1 VLQPL
6 VVGLGRSG
14 SGLHLR
20 TLTRLARRSGGGGG
34 TGDLPVALPA
44 VGCDPRA
51 AALRP
56 SCAPGEVTVVA
67 TLEEA
72 VTRVE
77 PATAVAHVCTP
88 PGVRHAVVAALA
100 GHGVRRIIVEKPLAA
115 SRAELDALVRLR
127 DEAGLD
133 LVPVSHW
140 TASRLTARLRRLV
153 HDGRLGRLRRITV
166 DQHKPRFS
174 RSLATDSHTTALDVE
189 IPHSLALALD
199 LAGPAELRA
208 ARCWDLL
215 CEDRRLPGLGGAH
228 LELEHHSGVFTLLR
242 SDLGAPVRQRSVRC
256 EFDAGT
262 VTAHFPLS
270 EDDDHAQLVVTAF
283 GGGAPASSGAPGTC
297 AVGVTGRTGA
307 SDAGGVPAWPGA
319 PGGDGVPAWPEA
331 SAGDGAPAASVAS
344 VADGMPAW
352 PGRPVADAGPARA
365 ADPATGT
372 VPARAVDPA
381 TGTVPASS
389 GALVTG
395 GTPASAGV
403 PLADGVPGPGRQVF
417 RDDALTDFLAG
428 VYRRFASGTVD
439 AGGFTGT
446 AGFELACAA
455 ARLLCEARDR
465 CTAAPSAC
473 AGSR

>member
-20 TLTRLARRSGGGGG
+20 TLTRLVRRSRS
-34 TGDLPVALPA
+34 TGVASDLPVALPA

-56 SCAPGEVTVVA
+56 ACAPGEVTVVA

-72 VTRVE
+72 VARVD
-77 PATAVAHVCTP
+77 PAAAVAHVCTP
-88 PGVRHAVVAALA
+88 PEVRHGVVAALA
-100 GHGVRRIIVEKPLAA
+100 GHGVRRVIVEKPLAA

-127 DEAGLD
+127 GEAGLD

-140 TASRLTARLRRLV
+140 TASRLAARLRRLV
-153 HDGRLGRLRRITV
+153 RDGRLGRLRRITV

-208 ARCWDLL
+208 AHCWDLC
-215 CEDRRLPGLGGAH
+215 CEDGRLPGLGGAH
-228 LELEHHSGVFTLLR
+228 LELEHQSGVFTLLR

-270 EDDDHAQLVVTAF
+270 EDDDHAQLVVTA
-283 GGGAPASSGAPGTC
+283 C
-297 AVGVTGRTGA
+297 
-307 SDAGGVPAWPGA
+307 
-319 PGGDGVPAWPEA
+319 
-331 SAGDGAPAASVAS
+331 GDGAPVSGGGAFPSLEASDGDAAPAGSGASVAG
-344 VADGMPAW
+344 GMPAW
-352 PGRPVADAGPARA
+352 PGRPVAVAESAWAGDPDTGGVA
-365 ADPATGT
+365 AA
-372 VPARAVDPA
+372 
-381 TGTVPASS
+381 S
-389 GALVTG
+389 GAPVLG
-395 GTPASAGV
+395 GTPARLGATVAGGV
-403 PLADGVPGPGRQVF
+403 PEPGRQVF
-417 RDDALTDFLAG
+417 RDDALAEFLAG
-428 VYRRFASGTVD
+428 AYRRFASGAVD
-439 AGGFTGT
+439 ADGFTGT

-455 ARLLCEARDR
+455 ARLLCDARDR
-465 CTAAPSAC
+465 CTAAPRAC

>member
-1 VLQPL
+1 MLQPL

-20 TLTRLARRSGGGGG
+20 TLTRLARRSGGSGG

-56 SCAPGEVTVVA
+56 ACVPGEVTVVA

-72 VTRVE
+72 VAHVE

-100 GHGVRRIIVEKPLAA
+100 GHGVRRMIVEKPLAA

-140 TASRLTARLRRLV
+140 TASRLTARLRRLI

-174 RSLATDSHTTALDVE
+174 RSLATDSHSTALDVE

-208 ARCWDLL
+208 AHCWDLL

-256 EFDAGT
+256 EFDTGT

-270 EDDDHAQLVVTAF
+270 EDDDHAQLVVTAY
-283 GGGAPASSGAPGTC
+283 GGGAPVPSGGAPASSGAPGTC

-307 SDAGGVPAWPGA
+307 LDAGGVPAWPGA
-319 PGGDGVPAWPEA
+319 SGGDGMPAWPEA
-331 SAGDGAPAASVAS
+331 SAGDGAPAASGAS

-352 PGRPVADAGPARA
+352 PGRPVTAAG
-365 ADPATGT
+365 
-372 VPARAVDPA
+372 PARAVDPA

-389 GALVTG
+389 GAPVTG
-395 GTPASAGV
+395 GTPASAKV

-417 RDDALTDFLAG
+417 RDDALTAFLAG

-455 ARLLCEARDR
+455 ARLLCEARDQ